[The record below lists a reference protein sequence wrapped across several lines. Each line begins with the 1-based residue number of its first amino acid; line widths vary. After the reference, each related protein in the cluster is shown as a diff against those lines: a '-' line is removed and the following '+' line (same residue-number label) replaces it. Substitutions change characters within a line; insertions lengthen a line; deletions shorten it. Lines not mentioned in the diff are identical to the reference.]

1 MLSMT
6 TRCCRYSF
14 YFIFTNLVMYSDFIS
29 MYSSTPLKRPL
40 PPKATLLIWPF
51 TSKATLLI
59 LPFTSKATLLIW
71 PFTSKATSLIRS
83 LPLKATPL
91 IRPDFRCTELVKYY
105 SIVPLK
111 RVHPSFKDTFSLQKL
126 QISNLVHISRI
137 TFIRYAQSQKI
148 GNLNI

>member
-1 MLSMT
+1 
-6 TRCCRYSF
+6 
-14 YFIFTNLVMYSDFIS
+14 

-40 PPKATLLIWPF
+40 PP
-51 TSKATLLI
+51 
-59 LPFTSKATLLIW
+59 KATLLIW

-111 RVHPSFKDTFSLQKL
+111 RVHPFFKDTFSL
-126 QISNLVHISRI
+126 
-137 TFIRYAQSQKI
+137 
-148 GNLNI
+148 

>member
-14 YFIFTNLVMYSDFIS
+14 YVIFTNLVMYSDFIS

-40 PPKATLLIWPF
+40 PPKATLLIW
-51 TSKATLLI
+51 
-59 LPFTSKATLLIW
+59 PFTSKATLLIW